1 MKTLKTD
8 VLVIGGG
15 SAAIRAAL
23 EAARAGAEVL
33 LVDKG
38 SPGQSGSSP
47 VALVGF
53 SGLLGDETDS
63 EELFLQ
69 DWIKASGGIC
79 DRNLVLQVIR
89 QGRDLA
95 QDLSTL
101 GVEFISNPDGSWF
114 IARRA
119 GHSARRTIMVK
130 GHANAMLPV
139 RAAALKA
146 GVQICEGV
154 MVTRLLQAEG
164 RAVGALGVTATGE
177 LHFFHARATVLAA
190 GGANR
195 LYTNLCEEIVDPVHR
210 TLGDSYALAFH
221 AGVPLV
227 DMEFTQFRDSPP
239 AGPIFGAQYVNA
251 LGERVMLKYDPVALE
266 CAPRAT
272 MAKAV
277 YTENMEGRGPVV
289 WKVEA
294 DQVKRSRAPVGQQ
307 YVAGMIVPITL
318 MFQRLMGGARIDEH
332 AATTLPGLF
341 AAGESCGGI
350 QGGDRM
356 QGCGFCETQVFG
368 AIAGRSAA
376 AYARFR
382 ERPSVDPDAIEAER
396 RRLHAPDGDQ
406 DPQDFIA
413 RVQAITWEKAGVVC
427 ERSKL
432 LEAVAE
438 LEKLRREQAS
448 RLNRT
453 RLFAALEAANLAL
466 TAELV
471 ARAKLTRE
479 ESRSAHHRSDFPA
492 ADERWVRHVT
502 LTRAGNDAVQISS
515 APVIT
520 TVARTAA

>member
-1 MKTLKTD
+1 MKMLEAD

-15 SAAIRAAL
+15 SAALRAAL
-23 EAARAGAEVL
+23 EAARAGADVL

-63 EELFLQ
+63 EELFLN
-69 DWIKASGGIC
+69 DWIKAAGGIC

-89 QGRDLA
+89 QGRRVA
-95 QDLSTL
+95 QDLQAL
-101 GVEFISNPDGSWF
+101 GVEFIGNPDGSWF

-119 GHSARRTIMVK
+119 GHSARRTVMVK
-130 GHANAMLPV
+130 GHANAMLPI
-139 RAAALKA
+139 RAGALAA
-146 GVQICEGV
+146 GVRICDGV
-154 MVTRLLQAEG
+154 MVTRLLQANG
-164 RAVGALGVTATGE
+164 QAVGAMGVNAAGE
-177 LHFFHARATVLAA
+177 PHLLYAKATVLAA

-195 LYTNLCEEIVDPVHR
+195 LYSNLCEEVVDPVHR
-210 TLGDSYALAFH
+210 TCGDSYALAFH
-221 AGVPLV
+221 AGVPLI
-227 DMEFTQFRDSPP
+227 DMEFGQFRDSPP
-239 AGPIFGAQYVNA
+239 AGPIFGAHYLNS

-277 YTENMEGRGPVV
+277 YAENMEGRGPVV

-332 AATTLPGLF
+332 AATPLPGLF
-341 AAGESCGGI
+341 AAGESSGGI

-368 AIAGRSAA
+368 GIAGRSAA
-376 AYARFR
+376 AFARFR
-382 ERPSVDPDAIEAER
+382 ERSAPEPQAIEAER
-396 RRLHAPDGDQ
+396 LRLAASGGALE
-406 DPQDFIA
+406 PQELMA
-413 RVQAITWEKAGVVC
+413 RVQAITWGKAGVVS

-432 LEAVAE
+432 LAAVAE
-438 LEKLRREQAS
+438 LETLRREETP
-448 RLNRT
+448 RLDRT
-453 RLFAALEAANLAL
+453 RLFDALEASNLVL

-471 ARAKLTRE
+471 ARAKLARE
-479 ESRSAHHRSDFPA
+479 ESRSAHHRSDFPS

-502 LTRAGNDAVQISS
+502 LTRTDQDDVQVGSAAV
-515 APVIT
+515 VT
-520 TVARTAA
+520 EVTRAAA

>member
-1 MKTLKTD
+1 VRTVDAD

-23 EAARAGAEVL
+23 EAARAGADVVL
-33 LVDKG
+33 ADKG

-53 SGLLGDETDS
+53 SGMLGDETDS
-63 EELFLQ
+63 EQLFLE
-69 DWIKASGGIC
+69 DWIKAAGGIC
-79 DRNLVLQVIR
+79 DRNLVMQVIR
-89 QGRDLA
+89 QGPTLA
-95 QDLSTL
+95 KDLSSL

-119 GHSARRTIMVK
+119 GHSARRTVMVK

-139 RAAALKA
+139 RQAAVQA
-146 GVQICEGV
+146 GVRISEGV
-154 MVTRLLQAEG
+154 MLTRILQAGG
-164 RAVGALGVTATGE
+164 RAVGAVGVSAHGE
-177 LHFFHARATVLAA
+177 PQLFRARATVLAA
-190 GGANR
+190 GGVNR
-195 LYTNLCEEIVDPVHR
+195 LYTNLCEEVVDPVHR
-210 TLGDSYALAFH
+210 TCGDSYALAFQ

-239 AGPIFGAQYVNA
+239 AGPIFGAHYLNS

-277 YTENMEGRGPVV
+277 YTENIEGRGPVV
-289 WKVEA
+289 WKVEEN
-294 DQVKRSRAPVGQQ
+294 QVKRSRAPVGQQ
-307 YVAGMIVPITL
+307 YLAGMVVPITL

-332 AATTLPGLF
+332 AATSLPGLF
-341 AAGESCGGI
+341 AAGESSGGV

-376 AYARFR
+376 AFARFR
-382 ERPSVDPDAIEAER
+382 EPEAPDAQQIETECARLAARGGDADPAEFMSWV
-396 RRLHAPDGDQ
+396 Q
-406 DPQDFIA
+406 QIA
-413 RVQAITWEKAGVVC
+413 WEKAGVVA
-427 ERSKL
+427 ERGKL
-432 LEAVAE
+432 LEAAAT
-438 LEKLRREQAS
+438 LEKLRRQEAPQLDRS
-448 RLNRT
+448 N
-453 RLFAALEAANLAL
+453 LFGALEAANLVL

-471 ARAKLTRE
+471 ARAKLARE
-479 ESRSAHHRSDFPA
+479 ESRSAHHRSDFPQ

-502 LTRAGNDAVQISS
+502 LQRTGDDGVQVGSV
-515 APVIT
+515 PVDTSGI
-520 TVARTAA
+520 